1 MRFIALLT
9 LACVTASS
17 AIAQDDKEAPA
28 PELKTLKQRVS
39 YAIGINIGRNLQR
52 ENMDIDPQILAK
64 AIATVLADQPSAL
77 SDTEMRE
84 VFAALQAEQA
94 KMRDAEGKANKEV
107 GEKFLAENAK
117 KEGVKV
123 TKSGLQYKV
132 IRPGTGQKPTKS
144 DTVSTHYRGRFIN
157 GKVFDQSYEG
167 DAPAAGD
174 DPVSFGVTQV
184 ISGWTEALQMM
195 QVGAKY
201 QLYIPSDLA
210 YGPQGR
216 PGIPPNSTLV
226 FDIEL
231 ISVK

>member
-1 MRFIALLT
+1 MRLTALLA
-9 LACVTASS
+9 LICITAAS
-17 AIAQDDKEAPA
+17 AVAQDDAGAAA

-39 YAIGINIGRNLQR
+39 YAIGVNIGRNLQQQ
-52 ENMDIDPQILAK
+52 EVDVDPQILAQ
-64 AIATVLADQPSAL
+64 AIATILADQPSAL
-77 SDTEMRE
+77 SNAEMQE
-84 VFAALQAEQA
+84 VFTAMQEEQA
-94 KMRDAEGKANKEV
+94 KMRAAAGEAAKAA

-144 DTVSTHYRGRFIN
+144 NTVSTHYRGRFID

-167 DAPAAGD
+167 DAPVATD
-174 DPVSFGVTQV
+174 EPVSFGVTQV
-184 ISGWTEALQMM
+184 ISGWTEALQLM

-231 ISVK
+231 LNVK